1 MKKAG
6 GGSLKGGEPAQP
18 KRGEV
23 PVQMKIE
30 FMLRFFFRIYMR
42 STFPFVP
49 QKELKKIMVT
59 MAKMNFKD
67 QANINKLFSHLVKCA
82 KLVLDQPNMASKREY
97 YKQGL
102 QDDDYINLK
111 ELRD

>member
-1 MKKAG
+1 MKRAG
-6 GGSLKGGEPAQP
+6 GGSLKGNEPAGA

-23 PVQMKIE
+23 PTQMKIE

-82 KLVLDQPNMASKREY
+82 RQVLDQPNMAS
-97 YKQGL
+97 
-102 QDDDYINLK
+102 
-111 ELRD
+111 